1 MNEKIVVNADTL
13 VPLANA
19 TRTATGAEG
28 ALSANEAITLAT
40 GIVESGGS
48 SLPGG
53 GTPHT
58 QLVRNGN
65 N

>member
-1 MNEKIVVNADTL
+1 MSEKIVVNADTL

-40 GIVESGGS
+40 GIVE
-48 SLPGG
+48 
-53 GTPHT
+53 
-58 QLVRNGN
+58 
-65 N
+65 